1 MVSCNRAGNA
11 VWRPPS
17 GKRKTKDVK
26 SKFIRDYAVLLTVAF
41 AAIASDACSK
51 PQPVTNQASSSPPG
65 QSQSAP
71 TPQQSDFER
80 GLDFIRKGRFTH
92 VYVFARKDG
101 GALNKDDGDVIRAN
115 VKIVDLVATDQG
127 RRAIVGTN
135 FDLTPENM
143 NALLKRFNV
152 EDYSGK

>member
-1 MVSCNRAGNA
+1 MGQ
-11 VWRPPS
+11 
-17 GKRKTKDVK
+17 DVK
-26 SKFIRDYAVLLTVAF
+26 SRFIRECVTLFTIAV
-41 AAIASDACSK
+41 AAIGPGACSRS
-51 PQPVTNQASSSPPG
+51 QPAQNQASSSPPPG

-80 GLDFIRKGRFTH
+80 DLDFIRKGRFKH

-101 GALNKDDGDVIRAN
+101 GALNKEDADVLRAN
-115 VKIVDLVATDQG
+115 VKIVDLVTTDQG
-127 RRAIVGTN
+127 RRAIAGTN

-143 NALLKRFNV
+143 SALLKRFNV